1 MSKNKK
7 ASNNKKEADE
17 EENFISRSQRKR
29 EMEALQILGKQ
40 LSELPK
46 KHLNSLE
53 LDPTLLLAIEDYQ
66 RFTSNEGKRRQMQY
80 IGKIMRTVDG
90 EEIRLKFEGLDAEQ
104 RNQGRSHILAEQ
116 WRDRLL
122 TDNQDEVTHFFAEY
136 PNIEGQT
143 FRQLVRAAVLEKKKR
158 DADQSEKGKKQTQGR
173 ALFKFVRESIDQ
185 ALE

>member
-7 ASNNKKEADE
+7 VTNSKKESEEDE
-17 EENFISRSQRKR
+17 NLISRSQRKR
-29 EMEALQILGKQ
+29 DMEALQTLGKK

-46 KHLNSLE
+46 KYLNSFE
-53 LDPTLLLAIEDYQ
+53 LDPTLLAAIKDYQ

-104 RNQGRSHILAEQ
+104 RDQSRSHILAEQ

-122 TDNQDEVTHFFAEY
+122 TGSQDEVTQFFAEY

-143 FRQLVRAAVLEKKKR
+143 FRQVVRAAVLEKKKQS
-158 DADQSEKGKKQTQGR
+158 AEQSEKAKKQTQAR
-173 ALFKFVRESIDQ
+173 TLFRFIRESIDQ
-185 ALE
+185 SL